1 MTSLTGFLR
10 RRPVEAGLF
19 GAAALLLCSLPSP
32 AMAQAPTPAQLTTP
46 APGPKTPDNLFVSGQ
61 TPIGGDSTSRGA
73 GVEWLHPMNATTA
86 LQAGGFMGKSAG
98 GWFTYGRLGGMLRH
112 ASLTYAGAVDLG
124 GGREG
129 GNGFSYTRARGE
141 VTIPSG
147 LPQFLTQG
155 EVDHIRVAGNVV
167 TGLRAGG
174 VYQVTPRLSTR
185 ANFHAYVGGGDV
197 SPAGSV
203 RADYGTAEWRVLGG
217 VFFSK
222 KPTLASNAVDLTP
235 SMHATRTT
243 FVGMQVRAGAQDLVG
258 VVDVSEQPSGSVTTL
273 MLSVKVPLQ

>member
-1 MTSLTGFLR
+1 MTLLTRVR
-10 RRPVEAGLF
+10 RANAGRYGLVALIVCGLPVS
-19 GAAALLLCSLPSP
+19 AL
-32 AMAQAPTPAQLTTP
+32 AQAPTPTQLTTP

-61 TPIGGDSTSRGA
+61 TPVGGESTSRGA

-98 GWFTYGRLGGMLRH
+98 GWFSYGRLGGMLRH
-112 ASLTYAGAVDLG
+112 ASLTYAGALDLG

-129 GNGFSYTRARGE
+129 GSKFSYTRARGE
-141 VTIPSG
+141 VTMPTG
-147 LPQFLTQG
+147 LPHLLAQG
-155 EVDHIRVAGNVV
+155 EVDHIRVAASVV
-167 TGLRAGG
+167 TGLRAGA

-185 ANFHAYVGGGDV
+185 TNFHAYVSGDGDF

-203 RADYGTAEWRVLGG
+203 RADYGTVHWRVLGG
-217 VFFSK
+217 LFFSK
-222 KPTLASNAVDLTP
+222 KPTLSSNAVDLTP

-258 VVDVSEQPSGSVTTL
+258 VVDVSEQPSGSITTL